1 MSELTQPLL
10 HLVIALA
17 LTSGAVLC
25 LGLSVAVKR
34 RCRTGL
40 LFFFYCLSI
49 AWWSFFEI
57 WHVTA
62 SDLGQAVLWARLMEA
77 GAFCIPTLFVHFVS
91 RHLERPLRRGVLLL
105 LYLISGSFAVLCWTP
120 ALIAGAEPRWYLRAV
135 FQPGPLYWLAV
146 LYFVGCVAYAH
157 YQLYRAYASSTG
169 IRRHQLGYL
178 WFSSVIGYIGGAG
191 NFLLVFGIDVPGL
204 NPFGTYGV
212 LLYVAGTSY
221 AIVKYRL
228 MDITVLLE
236 KGLLSLM
243 VFAIAAISTYPIV
256 FIAESTF
263 LGQTS
268 HMMALVMVLLVAV
281 ALGLGYPIRSSVR
294 AAVFTKLFRY
304 RYDRYQLSLTFPKS
318 LDRVLD
324 IAALSQKITETFAE
338 LMNAQSA
345 MLYVF
350 DGTKRGYVLA
360 NATDAQGI
368 PAPDSLIPA
377 DDILPRHLEGQNRV
391 VVRAEMEYE
400 TPRYQNGLIPSL
412 AQRHIDMCIPLASAD
427 RLVAFCSLR
436 GLRDHSLLLDA
447 GGDAL
452 LSSLSLQA
460 ATKLDSALM
469 HEEQKR
475 EQLLRM
481 RNDRLRS
488 LDIISAG
495 LAHEIRNPLTSI
507 KTFIQLAPDRS
518 GDPEFIS
525 SFSAIVADD
534 VVRIERLIHEIL
546 DYARHTE
553 LKLGDVDLNQLVSSC
568 IYFLEVQVDA
578 RKIQIHKQFDPDLP
592 LARVDRQQM
601 KQVIMNLCLNAFDAM
616 PKGGIL
622 SLCTRP
628 STGPQGERCVQVQI
642 TDTGCGIDAE
652 NLEHIFDPFFSTKH
666 ESEER
671 EGTGLGLAIVH
682 QIIHGHG
689 GRIDV
694 VSTVG
699 KGTSFTLTLPHQ
711 PTMATSGN
719 TTV

>member
-17 LTSGAVLC
+17 LTSGAVLL

-34 RCRTGL
+34 QCRTGL
-40 LFFFYCLSI
+40 VFFFYCLSI

-62 SDLGQAVLWARLMEA
+62 SDLGQAVVWARLMEA

-91 RHLERPLRRGVLLL
+91 RYLERPLPRGMLLL
-105 LYLISGSFAVLCWTP
+105 LYLISGTLAMLCWTP

-135 FQPGPLYWLAV
+135 FQPGPLYWFAV
-146 LYFVGCVAYAH
+146 LYFVTCAAYAH

-243 VFAIAAISTYPIV
+243 VFAIAAVSTYPIV
-256 FIAESTF
+256 FIAQWTY

-268 HMMALVMVLLVAV
+268 HMMALIMVLLISV
-281 ALGLGYPIRSSVR
+281 ALGIGYPIRASVR
-294 AAVFTKLFRY
+294 AAVFHKLFRY
-304 RYDRYQLSLTFPKS
+304 RYDRYQLSLAFPKS
-318 LDRVLD
+318 LDRVVD
-324 IAALSQKITETFAE
+324 MAALSQKVTETFTE
-338 LMNAQSA
+338 LMNAQGA
-345 MLYVF
+345 ALYVF
-350 DGTKRGYVLA
+350 DVSKRGYVMA
-360 NATDAQGI
+360 NAAGHLEP
-368 PAPDSLIPA
+368 PAPDTLIPTE
-377 DDILPRHLEGQNRV
+377 DVLPRHLEAENRV

-400 TPRYQNGLIPSL
+400 ATRYQDGLISSL
-412 AQRHIDMCIPLASAD
+412 TQRHIDMCIPLRTAD
-427 RLVAFCSLR
+427 RLVAFCSLW

-460 ATKLDSALM
+460 ATKLDSAIL

-475 EQLLRM
+475 EHLLRM

-495 LAHEIRNPLTSI
+495 FAHEIRNPLTSI

-518 GDPEFIS
+518 EDQEFMS

-534 VVRIERLIHEIL
+534 VVRIERLIQEIL

-553 LKLGDVDLNQLVSSC
+553 LKLGDADLNELVSSC
-568 IYFLEVQVDA
+568 VYFLEVQVET

-592 LARVDRQQM
+592 MARVDRQQI

-616 PKGGIL
+616 PDGGVL
-622 SLCTRP
+622 TLGTRR
-628 STGPQGERCVQVQI
+628 STGPQGERCLQVQI
-642 TDTGCGIDAE
+642 TDTGCGINAE
-652 NLEHIFDPFFSTKH
+652 NLEHIFDPFFTTKH
-666 ESEER
+666 ESGER

-694 VSTVG
+694 ASTVG
-699 KGTSFTLTLPHQ
+699 QGTTFTLTLPHQ
-711 PTMATSGN
+711 PTVASTGN
-719 TTV
+719 TAA